1 MSIEFIEGIHY
12 YLDGNKVIFTEI
24 YHIERGY
31 CCGSSGN
38 GCRHC
43 PYEPKGKKGNTILK
57 NGLDDSLKE

>member
-1 MSIEFIEGIHY
+1 MSNEFIEGTHY
-12 YLDGNKVIFTEI
+12 YLDGNKVIFTER

-43 PYEPKGKKGNTILK
+43 PYEPKGEKNNTTLKK
-57 NGLDDSLKE
+57 GLDDSLKD